1 MSASHLRCFCL
12 LVLAISSIG
21 AHAQNPNT
29 TRPKEFVV
37 GISLDSNYARIADF
51 LPMLRKS
58 LVKDIPRRQK
68 QVRVVAVDALPRDAA
83 SAAKTKGCDYLLQLS
98 VLEITGAGVGV
109 GFNTLPPSRDIS
121 PEEER
126 SRRELQWVRIDYRLQ
141 SLEGEGLNEEGIDH
155 VLYAEYPSG
164 WNSSA
169 FETTVIRA
177 VTRVAVATLD
187 NLPRK

>member
-1 MSASHLRCFCL
+1 MPNFHLRKLCL
-12 LVLAISSIG
+12 LAFVIAG
-21 AHAQNPNT
+21 ASMGVGAQNPAKQ
-29 TRPKEFVV
+29 PKEFVV

-68 QVRVVAVDALPRDAA
+68 QVRAVAVDALPGDAR
-83 SAAKTKGCDYLLQLS
+83 SGAKTKGCDYLLQLS
-98 VLEITGAGVGV
+98 VLEITGAGVG
-109 GFNTLPPSRDIS
+109 FSTLTPSRDIS

-126 SRRELQWVRIDYRLQ
+126 ERRELQWVRIDYRLQ
-141 SLEGEGLNEEGIDH
+141 SLKGEGLNEEGIDH
-155 VLYAEYPSG
+155 VRHAEYPSG

-177 VTRVAVATLD
+177 VTRVAVASLD
-187 NLPRK
+187 KLPKK